1 MIEIILLIIFLCFLI
16 NVLCV
21 GGGLGSVG
29 ICFICVALLVFRFIV
44 NKKSDMDRK
53 KLFFVYA
60 GSFLVIAA
68 CIIWESKDTTEYITE
83 SYETGISQ
91 TVELLEKEE
100 FEEAYNSLHEVEET
114 YGKTEAVMAAR
125 IAILLQEEEYESAL
139 KEIKQYPEKHSY
151 EYYTMLETIYLG
163 MGEEKEEELWDMYL
177 EAARDWPTWQEIQL
191 KAGMVQYERAN
202 YQAAEYFFLRVYEMD
217 QEDSLALYFLGIT
230 EYELQKYSLC
240 LECFAKSYE
249 AGATDDMIAS
259 MQEYIHKILEEV

>member
-1 MIEIILLIIFLCFLI
+1 MIEIILLIIFLCFLM

-21 GGGLGSVG
+21 GGGLGSIG
-29 ICFICVALLVFRFIV
+29 ICFICAALLVFRFII
-44 NKKSDMDRK
+44 NKKSVINRK
-53 KLFFVYA
+53 ILFFVYI
-60 GSFLVIAA
+60 GSFLVMAV
-68 CIIWESKDTTEYITE
+68 CILWESKDTTEYITE

-91 TVELLEKEE
+91 TMELLEKED
-100 FEEAYNSLHEVEET
+100 FEEAYSSLQKVEDA
-114 YGKTEAVMAAR
+114 YGKTEAVIAAR
-125 IAILLQEEEYESAL
+125 VAILLQEDEYESAL
-139 KEIKQYPEKHSY
+139 KELKQYPEKHSY

-163 MGEEKEEELWDMYL
+163 IGEEKEEALWDMYL

-202 YQAAEYFFLRVYEMD
+202 YEAAEYFFLRVYEID
-217 QEDSLALYFLGIT
+217 PEDSLALYFLGIT